1 MPLVPLGGVIPVAV
15 TAVVESSS
23 GVATPVG
30 AVVGEVLQVTPVGSV
45 KFGLIAYSRW
55 PWRVGLPMMVTG
67 VGATGMASLKA
78 WGLELNTSATLP
90 LRSAAH
96 SPADGAIRLTGCAAA
111 DSVE

>member
-1 MPLVPLGGVIPVAV
+1 MPSAIGASAV
-15 TAVVESSS
+15 LVESSI
-23 GVATPVG
+23 GVPAPAG
-30 AVVGEVLQVTPVGSV
+30 AVVGELLQVRPVGSV
-45 KFGLIAYSRW
+45 KFWLIAYSRW

-96 SPADGAIRLTGCAAA
+96 SPADGAIKLTGCAAA